1 MTDLKLNT
9 GYLPGLIGR
18 IAELHALYYHEHWG
32 FGAFFEAKVASEL
45 ARFIARYDADRDGV
59 WTVIAKNRIEGSI
72 VMDRPDESGQGAHLR
87 WFIVSPEIQGQGW
100 GARLIDAAMDFCRNK
115 GYEKAYLWT
124 FEGLYPARRLYER
137 AGFRLVEQRVG
148 RQWGKEVNEQ
158 RFEALLS

>member
-18 IAELHALYYHEHWG
+18 IAELHSLYYHEHWG

-45 ARFIARYDADRDGV
+45 ARFIARYDANRDGLWSV
-59 WTVIAKNRIEGSI
+59 TEKNRVEGSI

-87 WFIVSPEIQGQGW
+87 RFITSPEIQGKGW
-100 GARLIDAAMDFCRNK
+100 GGRLIDAAMDFCRNT
-115 GYEKAYLWT
+115 GYEKVYLWT
-124 FEGLYPARRLYER
+124 FEGLYPARRLYEK
-137 AGFRLVEQRVG
+137 AGFRLVEQHIG
-148 RQWGKEVNEQ
+148 RQWGKEVTEQ